1 VTIEKADLAVIGAG
15 PAGLAAAEEIARLG
29 GQVVV
34 LDEAP
39 VPGGRLPSQIHPKA
53 KMLFFIRPQWSNGS
67 KRAELLY
74 QKASEAGA
82 KIFCGLSVWGVL
94 PGWFVGTSP
103 ADPSLQRRD
112 IPAGFEARAVLLA
125 TGAVQKPLP
134 MPGWTLPGVITAGA
148 AQTLI
153 NVHRVLPGRRVVV
166 IGIEPLALSTAYLMA
181 VVGIHVL
188 GVVLPP
194 SNHFIDAP
202 VTPEK
207 ALENLGAAVS
217 PGFFKSFDRTG
228 KIMAFVSALA
238 AKVYPVHGVKFGG
251 FPLMPLRAAQV
262 IAQRPLGKEVEIVSL
277 APNGMIRPNSAERW
291 QVDAVVTS
299 AGLHPLVEL
308 AQTAGCPLA
317 YVDDLGGWVPVH
329 SPEMETPLPGLFVAG
344 SITGIEGSEVA
355 EAQGRL
361 AARTIAGCLGFFKQ
375 GSLEYK
381 LGSAHKEV
389 EAARAQAFPFMP
401 RLRRGRRIMSH
412 LWAKHRDHFP
422 DHSSPHFLFNS
433 RKARASGENPD
444 SSGLSEL

>member
-15 PAGLAAAEEIARLG
+15 PAGLAAAEEISRLG
-29 GQVVV
+29 GRVVV

-39 VPGGRLPSQIHPKA
+39 VPGGRLPGQIHPEPG
-53 KMLFFIRPQWSNGS
+53 MLAFVRPRWSNGAE
-67 KRAELLY
+67 RAQVLY
-74 QKASEAGA
+74 QKALKAGA
-82 KIFCGLSVWGVL
+82 KILCGLSAWAVL
-94 PGWFVGTSP
+94 PGWFVGASQ
-103 ADPSLQRRD
+103 ADPSLLRRD
-112 IPAGFEARAVLLA
+112 VPTGFEAKAVLLA

-153 NVHRVLPGRRVVV
+153 NVHRVLPGRRVAV
-166 IGIEPLALSTAYLMA
+166 IGIEPLALSTAHLMA
-181 VVGIHVL
+181 AAGIHVL

-194 SNHFIDAP
+194 SNHFIDVP
-202 VTPEK
+202 VTPKK
-207 ALENLGAAVS
+207 ALKNLGVAVS
-217 PGFFKSFDRTG
+217 PNFFKSFDRTE
-228 KIMAFVSALA
+228 KVMSLFSSLA

-262 IAQRPLGKEVEIVSL
+262 IKPRPPGKEVEIVSL

-361 AARTIAGCLGFFKQ
+361 AAINIAGCLGFLKQ

-401 RLRRGRRIMSH
+401 RLRRGRRILSH

-422 DHSSPHFLFNS
+422 DL
-433 RKARASGENPD
+433 NP
-444 SSGLSEL
+444 